1 MSSILK
7 ISLVSFVALFA
18 FSAFAEKKTFTV
30 KGMHCES
37 CADSV
42 RSALCKNP
50 AYTSCKVKIKNS
62 KKELGEVTLETK
74 DAPIDMQAVK
84 AILEEKGYQL

>member
-1 MSSILK
+1 M
-7 ISLVSFVALFA
+7 ALFVSVA
-18 FSAFAEKKTFTV
+18 ASAETKTFKV

-42 RSALCKNP
+42 RAALCKNP
-50 AYTSCKVKIKNS
+50 AYKRCEVKIKNA

-74 DAPIDMQAVK
+74 EGAVDMNAVK
-84 AILEEKGYQL
+84 AIIEKEGYKL